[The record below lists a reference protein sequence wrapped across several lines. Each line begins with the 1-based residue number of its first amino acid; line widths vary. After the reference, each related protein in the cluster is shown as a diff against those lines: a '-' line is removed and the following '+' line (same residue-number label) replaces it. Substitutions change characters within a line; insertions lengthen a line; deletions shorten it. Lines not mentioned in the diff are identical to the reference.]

1 MCPTNG
7 NSITAIN
14 KFIPVCAI
22 AIRNVSPL
30 GKPSDTNKPA
40 NQIVPVVPK
49 FAPRTA
55 PIAAGSG
62 NAPLATKAMIAVV
75 DRLDDCQSNV
85 MMIPPKNMYVGLPK
99 NHDRCSMLPI
109 DFIPPE
115 NVFNPM

>member
-7 NSITAIN
+7 KSITAIN
-14 KFIPVCAI
+14 KFIPVWAI

-30 GKPSDTNKPA
+30 GNPSDTNKPA
-40 NQIVPVVPK
+40 NHIVPVVPK
-49 FAPRTA
+49 FAPSTA
-55 PIAAGSG
+55 PIAAGKG

-85 MMIPPKNMYVGLPK
+85 IIIPPKNMYIGLPK

-109 DFIPPE
+109 AFIPPE
-115 NVFNPM
+115 NVFKPM